1 MRSALARAALLLASV
16 LVSAGFVECGLRL
29 YHTGTLRGYSGE
41 HSLRMPDPTR
51 GWVLE
56 PLATS
61 FQRTRDYGVLV
72 RTNSQGLRDRE
83 HEILPAPGR
92 FRILVLGDS
101 FMEAY
106 QVPLEESLPRRLE
119 ARLEGRGAEVLNL
132 GVGGYGTAQELLAL
146 EHDGLRYRPNLVVL
160 AFYAA
165 NDVENNSRALEAGLF
180 GEDAPTT
187 FSRPYAHARSLESPL
202 EWTPPDRERMAPL
215 VESWRHRHSRLDA
228 LRRTLQPAMLA
239 HLFEQATA
247 RLASAISHEALYDPE
262 LVLGR
267 PFLSALSPDAERVW
281 DEAWL
286 VTRRLLIETDRVAR
300 GAGARLVVL
309 LVPADFQVVP
319 RAQAAVRAAYP
330 QAPLDPL
337 RIDRELAEFCAQQ
350 GIPFLD
356 PTPEF
361 TRVQAEG
368 RPLYYALEDRHWN
381 ADGHALA
388 TELLALGRV
397 NDAIDQLTRSEERR
411 VGKECTSWCRS
422 RWSPYH

>member
-1 MRSALARAALLLASV
+1 MKPARASLASAGLLLASL
-16 LVSAGFVECGLRL
+16 LVCATAAECGLRL

-41 HSLRMPDPTR
+41 HSLRMPDATR
-51 GWVLE
+51 GWVLA
-56 PLATS
+56 PSATS

-83 HEILPAPGR
+83 HELLPAPGR

-106 QVPLEESLPRRLE
+106 QVPLEASLPWRLE
-119 ARLEGRGAEVLNL
+119 ERLAGRGGEVLNL

-160 AFYAA
+160 SFYAA
-165 NDVENNSRALEAGLF
+165 NDVQNNSRAIEAGIF

-187 FSRPYAHARSLESPL
+187 FSRPYAHARDLDAPL
-202 EWTPPDRERMAPL
+202 EWTPPDRARMAPL
-215 VESWRHRHSRLDA
+215 VEKWQQREHSSLDA
-228 LRRTLQPAMLA
+228 LRRALQPAMLA

-247 RLASAISHEALYDPE
+247 RLASRLAHEQPYDPE
-262 LVLGR
+262 LLLGR
-267 PFLSALSPDAERVW
+267 PFLATLSPEAERLW

-286 VTRRLLIETDRVAR
+286 VTKRLLIETDRVAR

-319 RAQAAVRAAYP
+319 QAQAAVRAAFP
-330 QAPLDPL
+330 DAPLDLL
-337 RIDRELAEFCAQQ
+337 RINRELAAFCAEQ

-361 TRVQAEG
+361 SRVQAEG
-368 RPLYYALEDRHWN
+368 RPVYYALEDRHWN

-388 TELLALGRV
+388 TELLAAFL
-397 NDAIDQLTRSEERR
+397 EER
-411 VGKECTSWCRS
+411 GLAAAQGPQGASSTSR
-422 RWSPYH
+422 

>member
-1 MRSALARAALLLASV
+1 MTPGRARLASAGLLLGTV
-16 LVSAGFVECGLRL
+16 LVCAAAAECGLRI

-41 HSLRMPDPTR
+41 HTLRMPDDVR
-51 GWVLE
+51 GWVLA
-56 PLATS
+56 PDSTS
-61 FQRTRDYGVLV
+61 FQYTRDYGVLV

-83 HEILPAPGR
+83 HALDPAPGS

-106 QVPLEESLPRRLE
+106 QVPLDDSLPRRLE
-119 ARLEGRGAEVLNL
+119 QRLGDRGVEVLNL

-146 EHDGLRYRPNLVVL
+146 ESGLRYRPDLVVL

-165 NDVENNSRALEAGLF
+165 NDVQNNSRALEAGLL

-187 FSRPYAHARSLESPL
+187 FSRPYARAHDLDAPL
-202 EWTPPDRERMAPL
+202 EWTPPDRARMEPL
-215 VESWRHRHSRLDA
+215 VQRWHRRRSSALDA

-239 HLFEQATA
+239 HLFEQAWA
-247 RLASAISHEALYDPE
+247 RVARSVSDRETYDPE
-262 LVLGR
+262 LLLGR
-267 PFLSALSPDAERVW
+267 PFLTRLSPDAERLW

-286 VTRRLLIETDRVAR
+286 ATRRLLIEMDRVAR
-300 GAGARLVVL
+300 DAGAKLVVL

-319 RAQAAVRAAYP
+319 QAQAALRAAYP
-330 QAPLDPL
+330 DAPFDPL
-337 RIDRELAEFCAQQ
+337 RIDRELAAFLAER

-361 TRVQAEG
+361 VRVQAEG

-381 ADGHALA
+381 AAGHALA
-388 TELLALGRV
+388 SELLAEFLV
-397 NDAIDQLTRSEERR
+397 ERGLVPGVAR
-411 VGKECTSWCRS
+411 NAPAR
-422 RWSPYH
+422 